1 MSLVDT
7 SHPGGAS
14 ERGVRYNA
22 HCRALTIIFSR
33 WTVGLAREGGSS
45 GGSRRWTCPAPA
57 HTRPRSRGSSREY
70 VQTRPP
76 HLTSSEQERGE
87 QQQQQQEGEKQWHSC
102 TASRVPP
109 SQTRTATSANHVS
122 HARQQV
128 VGTSHVHPTRPEKP
142 TRDKVQ
148 PSCAVAAEAAA
159 PAAGRPHTSHIQSNG
174 TRQYRLLPSG
184 SPSPVRRVSLPALPY
199 FT

>member
-1 MSLVDT
+1 MCTDQTT
-7 SHPGGAS
+7 S
-14 ERGVRYNA
+14 
-22 HCRALTIIFSR
+22 
-33 WTVGLAREGGSS
+33 
-45 GGSRRWTCPAPA
+45 
-57 HTRPRSRGSSREY
+57 
-70 VQTRPP
+70 P

-87 QQQQQQEGEKQWHSC
+87 QQQQEGEKQWHAC

-109 SQTRTATSANHVS
+109 PTTRTATSADHVS

-174 TRQYRLLPSG
+174 TRHNIVFFLLP
-184 SPSPVRRVSLPALPY
+184 
-199 FT
+199 